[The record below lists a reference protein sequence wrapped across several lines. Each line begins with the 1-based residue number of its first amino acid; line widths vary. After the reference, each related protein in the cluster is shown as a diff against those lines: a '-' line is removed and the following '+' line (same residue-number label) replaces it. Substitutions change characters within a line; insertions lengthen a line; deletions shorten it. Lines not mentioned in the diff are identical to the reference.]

1 MTETQNTTV
10 PEKATVLEKGFVEDL
25 MSCWNRLPNKGLFF
39 TLLAAWLL
47 FFQFLGNAT
56 LGYVD
61 TASLFGWMANGY
73 RDDADGNGDGQGW
86 IIPWVVVG
94 LFWWKRKQLLALPSR
109 TWWPAL
115 LMLAGALVLHALGY
129 LIQQPRISIVALFG
143 GIYAL
148 MGLAWGPAWLRGSL
162 FPFFLFA
169 FNVPFAS
176 IAQPI
181 TFRLRLLV
189 SWLVTGI
196 CNNLLGIDVIREGTG
211 LFNSAHTYSYE
222 VAAACSGLRSTIAIL
237 ALCTVYGFMTF
248 DKNWKRI
255 LMMAAAFPLSMFG
268 NTLRML
274 AIIVAAE
281 IGGKSWGDFV
291 HENFFFSL
299 LPYVPAILGVIAL
312 AHWLREP
319 AAEPALIPK
328 PNPA

>member
-10 PEKATVLEKGFVEDL
+10 PGKAAVLEKGFVEEL
-25 MSCWNRLPNKGLFF
+25 IYYWNEVPNKGLFLS
-39 TLLAAWLL
+39 LLAAWLL
-47 FFQFLGNAT
+47 LFQFLGNAT
-56 LGYVD
+56 FGYVD

-86 IIPWVVVG
+86 IIPFVVPV
-94 LFWWKRKQLLALPSR
+94 LFWLKRKQLLALPSR
-109 TWWPAL
+109 AWWPAL
-115 LMLAGALVLHALGY
+115 LMLAGALMLHALGY

-143 GIYAL
+143 GIFAL
-148 MGLAWGPAWLRGSL
+148 MGLAWGPAWLRGSF

-176 IAQPI
+176 IAQPV

-196 CNNLLGIDVIREGTG
+196 CNSVLGIDVVRSGTG
-211 LFNSAHTYSYE
+211 LTNSTHSYGYE

-248 DKNWKRI
+248 DKNWKRL
-255 LMMAAAFPLSMFG
+255 LMMAAAFPLSVLG

-274 AIIVAAE
+274 IIIVTAE
-281 IGGKSWGDFV
+281 IFGQSGGDFV

-299 LPYVPAILGVIAL
+299 LPYVPAIVGVILL

-319 AAEPALIPK
+319 ALEPALSPK
-328 PNPA
+328 PSPV

>member
-1 MTETQNTTV
+1 MYY
-10 PEKATVLEKGFVEDL
+10 
-25 MSCWNRLPNKGLFF
+25 WNEVPNKGLFLS
-39 TLLAAWLL
+39 LLAAWLL
-47 FFQFLGNAT
+47 LFQFLGNAT
-56 LGYVD
+56 FGYVN

-73 RDDADGNGDGQGW
+73 RDDVDGNGDGQGW
-86 IIPWVVVG
+86 IIPFVVPA

-115 LMLAGALVLHALGY
+115 LMLAGALALHALGY
-129 LIQQPRISIVALFG
+129 LIQQPRISIVAFFG

-148 MGLAWGPAWLRGSL
+148 MGLAWGPAWLRGSF

-176 IAQPI
+176 ISQPV

-196 CNNLLGIDVIREGTG
+196 CNNVLGIDVVRSGTG
-211 LFNSAHTYSYE
+211 LSNSTHSYGYE

-237 ALCTVYGFMTF
+237 ALCTVYGFITF
-248 DKNWKRI
+248 DKNWKRL
-255 LMMAAAFPLSMFG
+255 LMMAAAFPLSVLG

-274 AIIVAAE
+274 IIIVTAE
-281 IGGKSWGDFV
+281 IFGQSGGDFV

-299 LPYVPAILGVIAL
+299 LPYVPAIVGVMLL

-319 AAEPALIPK
+319 APEPSLSPK
-328 PNPA
+328 PSPV